1 MEAIVSTVSKSVLSP
16 CLNTN
21 ETVSVVPV
29 EGAHVMLNGVPAV
42 MLVRDVKVNG
52 FWADARA
59 ATAARMRVV
68 ENCILAFF
76 YLFLDRLIERDGLKV
91 VRSGINNTAKD

>member
-1 MEAIVSTVSKSVLSP
+1 MAENETRQSDGIPLTRWKIEKYGGNSQAIVSTVSKSVLSP

-52 FWADARA
+52 F
-59 ATAARMRVV
+59 
-68 ENCILAFF
+68 
-76 YLFLDRLIERDGLKV
+76 
-91 VRSGINNTAKD
+91 

>member
-1 MEAIVSTVSKSVLSP
+1 M
-16 CLNTN
+16 
-21 ETVSVVPV
+21 
-29 EGAHVMLNGVPAV
+29 
-42 MLVRDVKVNG
+42 KVNG